1 MKSSRL
7 QTRRNDK
14 TGYLMSL
21 PYVLYFGLFIGFPL
35 LFSFILVFHKWN
47 IVTPMQWIG
56 LRNFY
61 RLFHDVQFFISIRN
75 TLVFLAIHIPLQITL
90 ALLLAVLLNQK
101 IKFRGF
107 FRALYFLPV
116 IVSGVV
122 ITILWQQLYAYETG
136 LLNLLLMKLGFSKIP
151 WLIDSNWAMPSI
163 AIMAT
168 WKNVGLYIVLFLV
181 GLQGIPRYLYEAAE
195 IDGARPVQQFF
206 HITLPALNSTM
217 VLVVILSTIGGFSLF
232 IEPFVMTGGGPM
244 NSTLSA
250 MLYIYNQA
258 FYFGHMGYAATLG
271 FFFALIILLVV
282 LFQKNLSREKIN
294 EEDFYIYLVDRG
306 RVDVRL
312 SIFMDGFGDLQTRS
326 RNRVDW
332 ALVGEFQSAQLCRG
346 FPEDSYRSGF
356 YKQYYGF
363 GVCYYFGNSIWFN
376 RRICAVAPTFLWS

>member
-1 MKSSRL
+1 
-7 QTRRNDK
+7 
-14 TGYLMSL
+14 MSL
-21 PYVLYFGLFIGFPL
+21 PYLIYFCLFIGFPL
-35 LFSFILVFHKWN
+35 VFSFILIFHKWN

-56 LRNFY
+56 LRNFH
-61 RLFHDVQFFISIRN
+61 RLFHDVQFFVSIRN
-75 TLVFLAIHIPLQITL
+75 TLVFLAIHIPLQIAV
-90 ALLLAVLLNQK
+90 ALLLAILLNQK
-101 IKFRGF
+101 IKLKGF

-136 LLNLLLMKLGFSKIP
+136 LLNLLLTKIGLSKIP
-151 WLIDSNWAMPSI
+151 WLIDPKWAMPSI

-195 IDGARPVQQFF
+195 IDGARPAQQFF

-271 FFFALIILLVV
+271 FFFAFLILIVV
-282 LFQKNLSREKIN
+282 LIQKKFIERK
-294 EEDFYIYLVDRG
+294 D
-306 RVDVRL
+306 
-312 SIFMDGFGDLQTRS
+312 
-326 RNRVDW
+326 
-332 ALVGEFQSAQLCRG
+332 
-346 FPEDSYRSGF
+346 
-356 YKQYYGF
+356 
-363 GVCYYFGNSIWFN
+363 
-376 RRICAVAPTFLWS
+376 